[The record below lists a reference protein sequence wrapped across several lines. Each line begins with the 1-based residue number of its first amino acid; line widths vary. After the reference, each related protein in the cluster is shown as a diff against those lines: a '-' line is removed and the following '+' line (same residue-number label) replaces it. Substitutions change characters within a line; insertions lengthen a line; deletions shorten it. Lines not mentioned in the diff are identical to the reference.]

1 VYDDGVL
8 KKMTTGQRRF
18 ARATCAGSASAP
30 LGVGDGG
37 KWKPN
42 VVDDV
47 TAETPKKLSKKLE
60 NVSVVDGS
68 AEEIQP

>member
-1 VYDDGVL
+1 MTTGL
-8 KKMTTGQRRF
+8 KKKEGQRRF
-18 ARATCAGSASAP
+18 ARATCAGSASP

-37 KWKPN
+37 KWKPS
-42 VVDDV
+42 VVDNV
-47 TAETPKKLSKKLE
+47 TAETPKTRKLE

>member
-1 VYDDGVL
+1 V
-8 KKMTTGQRRF
+8 RR
-18 ARATCAGSASAP
+18 AREARAP